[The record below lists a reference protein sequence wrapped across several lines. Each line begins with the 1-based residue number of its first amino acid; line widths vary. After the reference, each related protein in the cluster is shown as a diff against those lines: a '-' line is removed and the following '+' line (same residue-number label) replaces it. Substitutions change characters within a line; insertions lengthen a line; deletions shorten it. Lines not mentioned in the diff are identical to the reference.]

1 MRLWMLVMERGF
13 TWLAIEMIMN
23 MKRNDLRTINSTA
36 CMVSVLHM
44 LNNNFVIHYYLY
56 WRLNVKVEVV
66 LGSGSQV
73 CLSNKSMYIDNDMQ
87 LFILYI
93 YMYIQIYIY
102 YGYSRN
108 NVFFFT
114 YHLQE
119 LLDREVFSHVDCLP
133 LFDSKW
139 QPSVHEA
146 GEAYHWK
153 TQFFRNTL
161 CLIFIINSNYS

>member
-13 TWLAIEMIMN
+13 TWLVIEMIMN

-36 CMVSVLHM
+36 CMVSVLHV

-73 CLSNKSMYIDNDMQ
+73 CLWNKSMYIDNDMQ

-108 NVFFFT
+108 NVLFFT
-114 YHLQE
+114 YHLQG
-119 LLDREVFSHVDCLP
+119 LLDREVYSRHFLTANDSLVSMRLVRHTIEKHNFS
-133 LFDSKW
+133 
-139 QPSVHEA
+139 
-146 GEAYHWK
+146 G
-153 TQFFRNTL
+153 TL
-161 CLIFIINSNYS
+161 CA